1 MSPIL
6 FVFGPG
12 YGTVIYDPWAWLC
25 ASLPATLYLGIVY
38 YVTSSFFL
46 FGSVH
51 DRPHVYGLP
60 CPYLAESGPGYGAQP
75 LGIELCTCPPGFCA
89 WRYALLV
96 GFLFLALCM
105 SPTFFVRGS
114 VQGFDVSVLGS
125 VHGSEAPCDVLW
137 EWLAEFPS
145 PTLFIDPHSLFPC
158 F

>member
-1 MSPIL
+1 MIVIMSMVCFVHIL
-6 FVFGPG
+6 QCLALGMAHNHSVLSCVHGPL
-12 YGTVIYDPWAWLC
+12 I
-25 ASLPATLYLGIVY
+25 
-38 YVTSSFFL
+38 
-46 FGSVH
+46 
-51 DRPHVYGLP
+51 
-60 CPYLAESGPGYGAQP
+60 
-75 LGIELCTCPPGFCA
+75 FCA